1 MPNIATGEKT
11 MKILETA
18 YSKSNI
24 LKSLALSAFV
34 ALAAVLQ
41 PAQADLVINVDIN
54 AGHVN
59 YNYTGKGAI
68 VDPGTTWNYYT
79 GSALTDLTA
88 SDGTTPTTVDFSI
101 NPSGFNAASQL
112 NHLQASYAYT
122 LANQTGTWTLG
133 GLSIGQSYDLYFY
146 SNGSLDATYAVTGG
160 INDGPVSA
168 SIDAAW
174 LGTNTPEHSDWTEGV
189 HYAFLQVTPNAGSGG
204 TISGTFTSLVAGN
217 QSTFSG
223 LQITETIPEP
233 STLVL
238 FGVGLTLLL
247 RHRKRRG

>member
-1 MPNIATGEKT
+1 
-11 MKILETA
+11 MKMAAETF
-18 YSKSNI
+18 YSKPNI
-24 LKSLALSAFV
+24 LKSLALSAVF
-34 ALAAVLQ
+34 ALAAGLQ
-41 PAQADLVINVDIN
+41 PAQAAVINVDFN
-54 AGHVN
+54 HSTHPG
-59 YNYTGKGAI
+59 YKYSGKGAV
-68 VDPGTTWNYYT
+68 VDPGTTWNYFYPST
-79 GSALTDLTA
+79 PSLALTDMTA
-88 SDGTTPTTVDFSI
+88 SDGSSTSVDFSLGTYG
-101 NPSGFNAASQL
+101 GFYAASQP
-112 NHLQASYAYT
+112 NQLQATYAYA

-146 SNGSLDATYAVTGG
+146 GHGSLDATYAVTGG

-189 HYAFLQVTPNAGSGG
+189 HYAFLQVTPSAGSGG
-204 TISGTFTSLVAGN
+204 AISGTWTSLVAGK

-223 LQITETIPEP
+223 LQITETAIIPEP

-238 FGVGLTLLL
+238 LGVGLTLLL